1 MSLFGQTRPSREQV
15 FKALF
20 ALTAGVQW
28 NTNPDEGGPPEYETF
43 KTRTRRIKLFS
54 DVPGPEQPWIGQAE
68 HAETSQ
74 QVTGMPYKRIWAA
87 QWMIYH
93 RNGDQ
98 PKSEPTIRNNLII
111 DALEAALAPKPQDQ
125 GFFDERNTLMGLVY
139 HCFIDGEVFKDP
151 GDIDN
156 QALIVVPIKL
166 LVP

>member
-1 MSLFGQTRPSREQV
+1 MSLFGETRPSREAV

-28 NTNPDEGGPPEYETF
+28 NINPVEGDPPEYETF
-43 KTRTRRIKLFS
+43 AKRQRRIRLFS
-54 DVPGPEQPWIGQAE
+54 DVPSEEQPWLGQAE

-87 QWMIYH
+87 QWMVYH
-93 RNGDQ
+93 QAGLQ
-98 PKSEPTIRNNLII
+98 PNAEPTIRNNLII

-156 QALIVVPIKL
+156 QAMIVVPIKL